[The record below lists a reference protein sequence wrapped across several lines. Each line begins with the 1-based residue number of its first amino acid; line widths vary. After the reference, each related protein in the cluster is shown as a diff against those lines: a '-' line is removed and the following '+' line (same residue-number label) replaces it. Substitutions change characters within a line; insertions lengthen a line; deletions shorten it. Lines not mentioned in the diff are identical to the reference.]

1 MQFETL
7 LLNRIVFGSTS
18 SICEAIIAT
27 CLVYMVAKTNNVT
40 GRRKFVA
47 PFKAIYTSPLAD
59 IIIPTPTPLL

>member
-40 GRRKFVA
+40 GRRMTNQTEFIDYVPVWRVSLWRA
-47 PFKAIYTSPLAD
+47 SV
-59 IIIPTPTPLL
+59 